1 MSGWYSGLPSI
12 KHMCWTAK
20 YKDYSRVKYL
30 WSINSSI
37 NRLLCGTISNK
48 IYFKN
53 QIKETLNEGEQ
64 ERELLG
70 GPGWSALDHHWLGP
84 DFFSWIPRVT
94 QTLKINLSKITLNLV
109 NISLNF
115 HDCVN
120 PIMSYLHLNISC
132 W

>member
-1 MSGWYSGLPSI
+1 
-12 KHMCWTAK
+12 MCWTAK
-20 YKDYSRVKYL
+20 YKDYSHVKYL

-84 DFFSWIPRVT
+84 DVFSM
-94 QTLKINLSKITLNLV
+94 NSKSNADTKN
-109 NISLNF
+109 
-115 HDCVN
+115 
-120 PIMSYLHLNISC
+120 
-132 W
+132 